1 MDLIIS
7 TALKGI
13 LIGVLVSAPMG
24 PIGVLCIQRTLNK
37 GRSSGLFT
45 GIGASLSDL
54 IYAVLTGFGLSMII
68 DFIENYELLIQIL
81 GSVVLAGFGAYIY
94 RQNPAKN
101 LNLKKPKAANHI
113 QDLISAFFLT
123 LSNPLILFFF
133 IGLFARFNFYTPES
147 QLHDYIVGYASI
159 ISGAF
164 LWWLTITYF
173 INKVRSKFNLRSL
186 WIINRCIGTII
197 ILMSAYGFISG
208 VYNFFN

>member
-45 GIGASLSDL
+45 GVGASLSDL

-68 DFIENYELLIQIL
+68 DFIENYELLIQIF

-101 LNLKKPKAANHI
+101 LNLKKPKAANITANAPVSAVSFWKKNI
-113 QDLISAFFLT
+113 QTF
-123 LSNPLILFFF
+123 
-133 IGLFARFNFYTPES
+133 
-147 QLHDYIVGYASI
+147 
-159 ISGAF
+159 
-164 LWWLTITYF
+164 
-173 INKVRSKFNLRSL
+173 
-186 WIINRCIGTII
+186 
-197 ILMSAYGFISG
+197 
-208 VYNFFN
+208 

>member
-1 MDLIIS
+1 MLLAQSLKDLCQS
-7 TALKGI
+7 KPLD
-13 LIGVLVSAPMG
+13 LVTVTEITKKA
-24 PIGVLCIQRTLNK
+24 
-37 GRSSGLFT
+37 GLTRQAF
-45 GIGASLSDL
+45 
-54 IYAVLTGFGLSMII
+54 YHYFI
-68 DFIENYELLIQIL
+68 DKYELLIQIF

-123 LSNPLILFFF
+123 LSNPLILFLF
-133 IGLFARFNFYTPES
+133 IGLFARFNFFTPES
-147 QLHDYIVGYASI
+147 QLHDYVIGYASI
-159 ISGAF
+159 IGGAF

-186 WIINRCIGTII
+186 WIINRCIGSII

-208 VYNFFN
+208 VYNYFN

>member
-1 MDLIIS
+1 MDLIIG

-37 GRSSGLFT
+37 GRSSGIFT

-81 GSVVLAGFGAYIY
+81 GSIVLAGFGAYIY

-147 QLHDYIVGYASI
+147 QLHDYIVGYTSI

-197 ILMSAYGFISG
+197 MLMSAYGFISG

>member
-45 GIGASLSDL
+45 GVGASLSDL
-54 IYAVLTGFGLSMII
+54 IYAMLTGFGLSMII

-81 GSVVLAGFGAYIY
+81 GSIVLAGFGVYIY

-101 LNLKKPKAANHI
+101 SRALAYLRKKLYLCTN
-113 QDLISAFFLT
+113 
-123 LSNPLILFFF
+123 
-133 IGLFARFNFYTPES
+133 
-147 QLHDYIVGYASI
+147 YAP
-159 ISGAF
+159 
-164 LWWLTITYF
+164 
-173 INKVRSKFNLRSL
+173 
-186 WIINRCIGTII
+186 
-197 ILMSAYGFISG
+197 
-208 VYNFFN
+208 